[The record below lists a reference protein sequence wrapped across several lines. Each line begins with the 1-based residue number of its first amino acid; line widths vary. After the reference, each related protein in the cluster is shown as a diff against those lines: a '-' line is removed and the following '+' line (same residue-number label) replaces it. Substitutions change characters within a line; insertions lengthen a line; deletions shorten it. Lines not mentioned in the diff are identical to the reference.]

1 MLSAFSL
8 FGVFDRQCFTGF
20 IWQAAQGYRFLG
32 STAHC
37 SD

>member
-8 FGVFDRQCFTGF
+8 FGVFDFTGL
-20 IWQAAQGYRFLG
+20 IGQAAQGYRFFG